1 MVYSM
6 NKILHPKSDK
16 LSIQLSPDMVD
27 TDVEVV
33 IMPLR
38 EQRRKKA
45 YDYTN
50 LAGKLQWRGDA
61 VKEQRKLR
69 DEW

>member
-1 MVYSM
+1 M
-6 NKILHPKSDK
+6 NKIFHPKSNK
-16 LSIQLSPDMVD
+16 LSIQLPPDMVD
-27 TDVEVV
+27 TDIEVV

-38 EQRRKKA
+38 EEPRNKP
-45 YDYTN
+45 YDYTS